1 MDLSTLSIA
10 LTNTRN
16 FFKIRYKVDVDVIKT
31 AKAVLRELLKL
42 EEEENQVLI

>member
-31 AKAVLRELLKL
+31 AKALRELLKL